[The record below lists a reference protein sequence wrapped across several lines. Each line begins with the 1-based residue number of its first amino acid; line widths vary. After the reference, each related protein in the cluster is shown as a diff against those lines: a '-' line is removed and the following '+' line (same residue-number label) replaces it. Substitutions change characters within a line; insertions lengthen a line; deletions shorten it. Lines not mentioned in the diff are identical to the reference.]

1 MPLYRMERSR
11 PGRPAVRDFD
21 LAPLG
26 REAEPMSVFEGEHR
40 VTAAVPV
47 HDPAFAGRDGREQ
60 AAEDALQQDA
70 FARGQP
76 LPERGPDTE
85 GDELD
90 GAIQRDGQAVALDEA
105 AREHAGERV
114 PRAGVVGG
122 DICAIDAPKA
132 VLVAFVGNDRSILS
146 GVPAAF
152 QQWDACGD
160 HGLRSHC
167 GQAAQPTLD
176 FLGRDPGRERLVEEQ
191 GYFGDVR
198 GDDVGAGDDPAHFFH
213 HFRSH
218 GGIKD
223 AVVPKH
229 RVHDRQPAGGEAVA
243 DAPGH
248 RIHLFRGGHEAGV
261 YAVEMEAEPF
271 PVVEDAAQFR
281 GEVAQR
287 IVREFHRVRG
297 EHRRGHRADLYA
309 HAGEDRD
316 RHRQRRAPETRHIVD
331 RGDSGD
337 WIAHSETL
345 GEMDPR
351 KGCHCLSKNSI
362 LRHHRNI
369 YSIKI
374 FIMFKLNIING

>member
-1 MPLYRMERSR
+1 M
-11 PGRPAVRDFD
+11 
-21 LAPLG
+21 
-26 REAEPMSVFEGEHR
+26 
-40 VTAAVPV
+40 
-47 HDPAFAGRDGREQ
+47 
-60 AAEDALQQDA
+60 
-70 FARGQP
+70 
-76 LPERGPDTE
+76 
-85 GDELD
+85 
-90 GAIQRDGQAVALDEA
+90 
-105 AREHAGERV
+105 
-114 PRAGVVGG
+114 
-122 DICAIDAPKA
+122 
-132 VLVAFVGNDRSILS
+132 S

-152 QQWDACGD
+152 QQGDACGD

-167 GQAAQPTLD
+167 GQAAQSALD

-191 GYFGDVR
+191 CDFGDVR
-198 GDDVGAGDDPAHFFH
+198 GDDVGAGDEPAHFFH
-213 HFRSH
+213 HFRGH

-243 DAPGH
+243 DAPGC

-271 PVVEDAAQFR
+271 PVVEDAAKFR

-316 RHRQRRAPETRHIVD
+316 RHRQRGAPETRHVMD

-337 WIAHSETL
+337 WIAHSETPGKGL
-345 GEMDPR
+345 DGEGTPSLPKTFDLFKEGEPYCFSGGR
-351 KGCHCLSKNSI
+351 SFPYRG
-362 LRHHRNI
+362 RQ
-369 YSIKI
+369 IKI
-374 FIMFKLNIING
+374 LKTGQKQFFIKRTNVL